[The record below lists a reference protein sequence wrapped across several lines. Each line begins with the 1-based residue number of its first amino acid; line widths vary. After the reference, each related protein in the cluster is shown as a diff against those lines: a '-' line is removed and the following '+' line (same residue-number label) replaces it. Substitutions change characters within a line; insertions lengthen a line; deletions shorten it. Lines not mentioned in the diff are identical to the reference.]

1 MTDLIVPHTDRV
13 GSIRYKL
20 VLGKYPIVR
29 VDKTAF
35 GFDFIIQ
42 FPNSIRMTVT
52 APPTADIREGDLIT
66 LYTEVPANAPAIKP
80 PQQ

>member
-1 MTDLIVPHTDRV
+1 MSNEVVQHTDRV

-20 VLGKYPIVR
+20 VLGKYPVKR
-29 VDKTAF
+29 VTKTAF
-35 GFDFIIQ
+35 GFDFAIQ
-42 FPNSIRMTVT
+42 LPGGQLMVVT

-66 LYTEVPANAPAIKP
+66 LYTEVLSAQPSQS